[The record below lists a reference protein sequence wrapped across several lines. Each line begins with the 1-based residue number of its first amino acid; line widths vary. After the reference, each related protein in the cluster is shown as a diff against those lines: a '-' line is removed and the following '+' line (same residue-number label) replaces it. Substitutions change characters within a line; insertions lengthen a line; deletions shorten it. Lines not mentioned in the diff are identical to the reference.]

1 MGDNKMINF
10 KVRAKNKYFWLSFIP
25 SILVLIQAVLAPFG
39 YDWDFGVLNQ
49 QLTAIINALFVVLSI
64 LGVVVDPTTEGIG
77 DSTQA
82 MGYHEPKGDE

>member
-1 MGDNKMINF
+1 MINF

-39 YDWDFGVLNQ
+39 YDWDFGLLNQ

-64 LGVVVDPTTEGIG
+64 LGIVVDPTTKGIS

>member
-10 KVRAKNKYFWLSFIP
+10 KVRAKNKYFWLSLIP

-64 LGVVVDPTTEGIG
+64 LGIVVDPTTKGIS

-82 MGYHEPKGDE
+82 MNYHEPKGDE

>member
-1 MGDNKMINF
+1 MINF
-10 KVRAKNKYFWLSFIP
+10 KVRAKNKYFWLSLIP

-64 LGVVVDPTTEGIG
+64 LGIVVDPTTKGIS
-77 DSTQA
+77 DSAQA

>member
-1 MGDNKMINF
+1 MINF
-10 KVRAKNKYFWLSFIP
+10 KVRAKNKYFWLSLIP

-39 YDWDFGVLNQ
+39 YDWDFGVLNE

-64 LGVVVDPTTEGIG
+64 LGIVVDPTTKGIS

-82 MGYHEPKGDE
+82 MNYNKPKGDE

>member
-10 KVRAKNKYFWLSFIP
+10 KVRAKNKYFWLSLIP

-64 LGVVVDPTTEGIG
+64 LGIVVDPTTKGIS

-82 MGYHEPKGDE
+82 MNYNKPKGDD

>member
-1 MGDNKMINF
+1 MINF
-10 KVRAKNKYFWLSFIP
+10 KVRAKNKYFWLSLIP

-64 LGVVVDPTTEGIG
+64 LGIVVDPTTKGIS

-82 MGYHEPKGDE
+82 MNYHEPKGDE

>member
-1 MGDNKMINF
+1 MINI
-10 KVRAKNKYFWLSFIP
+10 KVRAKNKYFWLSLIP

-64 LGVVVDPTTEGIG
+64 LGIVVDPTTKGIS
-77 DSTQA
+77 DSSQA
-82 MGYHEPKGDE
+82 MNYNKPKGDE

>member
-1 MGDNKMINF
+1 MINF
-10 KVRAKNKYFWLSFIP
+10 KVRAKNKYFWLSLIP
-25 SILVLIQAVLAPFG
+25 AILVLIQAVLAPFG

-64 LGVVVDPTTEGIG
+64 LGIVVDPTTKGIS

-82 MGYHEPKGDE
+82 LGYEQPKKDGE

>member
-10 KVRAKNKYFWLSFIP
+10 KVRAKNKYFWLSLIP

-64 LGVVVDPTTEGIG
+64 LGIVVDPTTKGIS

-82 MGYHEPKGDE
+82 MNYNKPKGDE

>member
-1 MGDNKMINF
+1 MINF
-10 KVRAKNKYFWLSFIP
+10 KVRAKNKYFWLSLIP

-64 LGVVVDPTTEGIG
+64 LGIVVDPTTKGIS

-82 MGYHEPKGDE
+82 MNYNKPKGDD

>member
-1 MGDNKMINF
+1 MINF
-10 KVRAKNKYFWLSFIP
+10 KVRAKNKYFWLSLIP

-64 LGVVVDPTTEGIG
+64 LGIVVDPTTKGIS

-82 MGYHEPKGDE
+82 MNYNKPKGDE

>member
-10 KVRAKNKYFWLSFIP
+10 KVRVKNKYFWLSLIP
-25 SILVLIQAVLAPFG
+25 AILVLIQAVLAPFG

-64 LGVVVDPTTEGIG
+64 LGIVVDPTTKGIS

-82 MGYHEPKGDE
+82 MNYNKPKGDE

>member
-1 MGDNKMINF
+1 MINF
-10 KVRAKNKYFWLSFIP
+10 KVRAKNKYFWLSLIP

-64 LGVVVDPTTEGIG
+64 LGIVVDPTTKGIS
-77 DSTQA
+77 DSSQA
-82 MGYHEPKGDE
+82 MNYNKPKGDE

>member
-1 MGDNKMINF
+1 MINF
-10 KVRAKNKYFWLSFIP
+10 KVRAKNKYFWLSLIP

-64 LGVVVDPTTEGIG
+64 LGIVVDPTTKGIS

-82 MGYHEPKGDE
+82 MNYQKPKGDE

>member
-1 MGDNKMINF
+1 MINF

-64 LGVVVDPTTEGIG
+64 LGIVVDPTTKGIS

-82 MGYHEPKGDE
+82 LGYEQPKKDGE

>member
-1 MGDNKMINF
+1 MINF
-10 KVRAKNKYFWLSFIP
+10 KVRAKNKYFWLSLIP

-64 LGVVVDPTTEGIG
+64 LGIVVDPTTKGFS
-77 DSTQA
+77 DSSQA
-82 MGYHEPKGDE
+82 MNYNKPKGDD